1 MSSAPNPNHL
11 SPRWGSTTKAFV
23 AGVVLI
29 LGALAIWRFNFLIRP
44 LAMSLILAYL
54 LNPIIVWMQTRT
66 RLHRTYVVLLVYM
79 ALLLIWSAAFIAMG
93 FIVADQAIKLRDVLP
108 DLLPRLIVAVRDIST
123 NWSKTAI
130 TVGTYR
136 FTLRGLQTVVDWNAL
151 AQQARMGIQPVVSR
165 GGRFIAA
172 LAQATLD
179 TLAIGLLVFVVSIYM
194 SKDLPKFGR
203 FLSDVARQ
211 PGYAHDVE
219 RLLHETVAIWNA
231 YLRGQIILSLVIG
244 LIAGI
249 SLSILGV
256 NYPLALGVLAGLLE
270 FLHDYWAGHCDHCRR
285 SRCTFSTKQSLVFVA
300 GLVRIDRVGRH
311 VPDSATGRHLVVAS
325 HYGGCAGFAPHC
337 GDGYGAYGRFVGRS
351 FGCDPGCSGCRYR
364 QALQHIHLAQDAG
377 FAAVSGA
384 RRDRSDT
391 STERR
396 ARVWVR
402 VARWVGTVRNARQQS

>member
-270 FLHDYWAGHCDHCRR
+270 FLHIIGPVIATIAAVLVALFQPSNPW
-285 SRCTFSTKQSLVFVA
+285 SLSPVWFALIVLGVMFLIQQLEGTWLLPHIMGDVLDLHPIVVMVTVLMGASLA
-300 GLVRIDRVGRH
+300 GLLGAILAAPVA
-311 VPDSATGRHLVVAS
+311 ATVKLYSTYIWRKMLDLPPFLEPEGIGVIPPRNVA
-325 HYGGCAGFAPHC
+325 
-337 GDGYGAYGRFVGRS
+337 
-351 FGCDPGCSGCRYR
+351 
-364 QALQHIHLAQDAG
+364 LA
-377 FAAVSGA
+377 F
-384 RRDRSDT
+384 
-391 STERR
+391 
-396 ARVWVR
+396 WVR